1 MANTKSSKISD
12 KKDKVQKNP
21 EVTNKDAKIEPPIV
35 EAPAQTQAVANENE
49 LLKQQLAEMKAQ
61 MELMAQMV
69 SQKPTENKSG
79 VVKDRNITFVNLTN
93 GKAVLKGS
101 AYWEIDGRFATRT
114 FLEREARIIVNNM
127 PNMIR
132 SGGVYITDAQFV
144 EDNDLSEIYMN
155 LLSDKDLKELLNQN
169 AAYVIDVYKTAS
181 EGQQQVIVDMIID
194 EKLKGK
200 QIDNNILVELGK
212 LCGKDLINIEE

>member
-1 MANTKSSKISD
+1 MANTKSTKILD
-12 KKDKVQKNP
+12 KKDKTQKNP
-21 EVTNKDAKIEPPIV
+21 EATNKGAKIEPPIV
-35 EAPAQTQAVANENE
+35 EASAQTQAVANENE

-69 SQKPTENKSG
+69 SQKPAESKSG

-93 GKAVLKGS
+93 GKVVLKGS
-101 AYWEIDGRFATRT
+101 AYWEIDGRFTART

-169 AAYVIDVYKTAS
+169 AAYVIDAYKTAS